1 MRNQLSSNKIR
12 NYFRLIRV
20 TNWPKNFFV
29 FVPAVFAKQLFDPGG
44 FYMVVLGF
52 VIFSIASSA
61 VYVFNDIVDAPKDAI
76 HPLKKNRPVASG
88 KISKRNALLIGICLY
103 LILILITLKL
113 NSSFMIIIWVYV
125 AINILYTAFLKEI
138 VIVDIFC
145 IASGF
150 MLRVIGGGLLI
161 SVYLS
166 KWLILTT
173 MFLSLFLA
181 VMKRRVEIANS
192 PDASDQ
198 RTVLKDYSLNFIDQ
212 IAAMTGSGVILSYA
226 LYSVAER
233 TVESFG
239 TERLVFTTMFVIFG
253 IFRYMY
259 LVYKKDK
266 GENVIEVLLT
276 DPPMIIN
283 LILYVASSLFIIYFY
298 KTWMIF

>member
-1 MRNQLSSNKIR
+1 MSSKIR
-12 NYFRLIRV
+12 NYLRLIRV

-44 FYMVVLGF
+44 FYLIVLGF
-52 VIFSIASSA
+52 AIFSIASSA
-61 VYVFNDIVDAPKDAI
+61 VYVFNDIVDAPRDAI

-103 LILILITLKL
+103 LILVLITLKL
-113 NSSFMIIIWVYV
+113 NSSFMIIIWIYV
-125 AINILYTAFLKEI
+125 AINILYTTFLKEI

-226 LYSVAER
+226 LYSVADR
-233 TVESFG
+233 TVQSFG